1 MTAPVQVVV
10 CPECGGSKVYKD
22 GLRRTVDGE
31 TQRFLC
37 RGCGFRFSIPN
48 SLNAKDS
55 NNRRSQQNNSSRG
68 LVLVTQ
74 TESETVCAGKRM
86 IQNGNFA
93 KFLSVLENNG
103 IQTNS
108 ANVYIGYLN
117 AIVKAGANLLD
128 TESVKATIAKKTT
141 WNNKT
146 KTLAAA
152 SYSKYLDVM
161 GGSWKVPKFKAETPL
176 PYIATESE
184 INSLIDAATKKLS
197 TYLLLLKE
205 TGMRSAEAW
214 GLKWSDVDFERG
226 GLTLNDTKK
235 HGTPRGFKVSPRL
248 TAMLNALPRHSKTWM
263 FQNQTESASLIHFA
277 AGFRFFRNTLSV
289 KLQKPNL
296 LKISFHS
303 FRHWFATMEYNK
315 TKNLLHVQERL
326 GHKNILNTV
335 IYTHLVNFEADA
347 YNTSIAL
354 DVDEARKLVEAG
366 FEFVTGEY
374 GDGGKIFRKLK

>member
-1 MTAPVQVVV
+1 
-10 CPECGGSKVYKD
+10 
-22 GLRRTVDGE
+22 
-31 TQRFLC
+31 
-37 RGCGFRFSIPN
+37 
-48 SLNAKDS
+48 
-55 NNRRSQQNNSSRG
+55 
-68 LVLVTQ
+68 
-74 TESETVCAGKRM
+74 M
-86 IQNGNFA
+86 IQNGYFT
-93 KFLSVLENNG
+93 KFLSILENDG

-108 ANVYIGYLN
+108 ANVYIGYLT

-128 TESVKATIAKKTT
+128 TESVKAAIAKKPT

-161 GGSWKVPKFKAETPL
+161 GGSWKVPRFKAETPL

-184 INSLIDAATKKLS
+184 INSLIDAANKKLS

-214 GLKWSDVDFERG
+214 GLKWADVDFERG

-248 TAMLNALPRHSKTWM
+248 IAMLNALPKHSKTWI
-263 FQNQTESASLIHFA
+263 FQNKTDTAWLIHFA
-277 AGFRFFRNTLSV
+277 AAFRFFRNTLSV

-335 IYTHLVNFEADA
+335 IYTHLVNFESDA
-347 YNTSIAL
+347 YNTAAAL
-354 DVDEARKLVEAG
+354 DVAEARKLVEAG
-366 FEFVTGEY
+366 FEFPSFSH
-374 GDGGKIFRKLK
+374 I